1 MGTEKFVKIT
11 WTPPGNFDV
20 SVRMKF
26 RFGIRISNAF
36 LQPNEACRAAINVTT
51 KGDVTRTWRVI
62 LIGYV
67 DLISSSDK
75 RSSRTT
81 KNRRTNTTGT
91 RSHASVTGTSQH
103 LTTQVSTQEDNTNN
117 TLTS

>member
-1 MGTEKFVKIT
+1 M
-11 WTPPGNFDV
+11 
-20 SVRMKF
+20 
-26 RFGIRISNAF
+26 
-36 LQPNEACRAAINVTT
+36 
-51 KGDVTRTWRVI
+51 
-62 LIGYV
+62 

-81 KNRRTNTTGT
+81 KTRRTNTTGT
-91 RSHASVTGTSQH
+91 RSHASVTGTSQQ